1 MNQAVFLDRDG
12 VLTRAN
18 VRDGKPYA
26 PRSLADLE
34 ILPDALAATTALK
47 TDGFQLVVITNQP
60 DVGNGLLDL
69 AVVEAMHC
77 RLRDELPINLIKA
90 CYHRQSD
97 GCYCR
102 KPRPGML
109 IEAADELDVDLA
121 RSFVVGDRWSDV
133 EAGRSQGCRTV
144 FVDIRNR
151 VLPTP
156 RPSYPRSP
164 TPQRGSCKRSGSA
177 EMRTRSNLDVV

>member
-60 DVGNGLLDL
+60 DVGN
-69 AVVEAMHC
+69 EAMHC

-144 FVDIRNR
+144 FVDRGYSE
-151 VLPTP
+151 
-156 RPSYPRSP
+156 PSLANASAVVSSVADAAAWIL
-164 TPQRGSCKRSGSA
+164 QAKRIGGNANS
-177 EMRTRSNLDVV
+177 LKP